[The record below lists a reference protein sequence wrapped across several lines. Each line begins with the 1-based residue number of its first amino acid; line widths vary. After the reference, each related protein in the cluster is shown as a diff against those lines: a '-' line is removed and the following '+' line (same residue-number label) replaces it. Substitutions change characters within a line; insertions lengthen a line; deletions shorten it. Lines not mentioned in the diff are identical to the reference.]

1 MIRIFIFM
9 SSFFMAVFLKL
20 FNDFRKNKI
29 NKKAF
34 IKKTIVIIIATFIF
48 MVALY
53 LAKYINN

>member
-9 SSFFMAVFLKL
+9 SSFFMAVFLNL

-34 IKKTIVIIIATFIF
+34 IKKTLIIIIIIFIA
-48 MVALY
+48 MYVLY

>member
-1 MIRIFIFM
+1 MGFGFIYITFL
-9 SSFFMAVFLKL
+9 FLAFFLKL

>member
-1 MIRIFIFM
+1 MGFGFIYITFL
-9 SSFFMAVFLKL
+9 FLAFFLKS